1 MLDVNEW
8 DFDRCPG
15 ASKPLKSNE
24 VDELE
29 ECWRWEFAR
38 ESKLIINKV
47 LTLRKRLRIK
57 TFKNFRSKLRNK
69 NFPWNSHLLLDD
81 GIYIYSPEFP
91 RSPYLSIP
99 PQERLDRCGE
109 VYRGWEK
116 ASATNF
122 SVGSSELDEMIFNE
136 FLSAREK
143 GERYQISGFVEPVL
157 FKINWRNSDDK
168 LVEQLRNWLLFNRPI
183 GVLKNRSGR
192 RSSSSYFRANLKA
205 LGASRLLKQFTTPEE
220 ARRLSK
226 VHSVAK
232 APLFEHSDKWRL
244 AKAKTDRL
252 VSEYEQIY
260 TKLP

>member
-57 TFKNFRSKLRNK
+57 TFKNFHDKLRNK
-69 NFPWNSHLLLDD
+69 NSPWNNLLLDH

-91 RSPYLSIP
+91 HSPYLSIP
-99 PQERLDRCGE
+99 KQERLDRCDE

-116 ASATNF
+116 ASANHF
-122 SVGSSELDEMIFNE
+122 SVGSSEIDEMIFNE

-143 GERYQISGFVEPVL
+143 GERHRISGFVEPVL
-157 FKINWRNSDDK
+157 VKINWRNSDDL
-168 LVEQLRNWLLFNRPI
+168 LVKEFRNWLHFKRPK

-192 RSSSSYFRANLKA
+192 RGSSSYFRTNLKA
-205 LGASRLLKQFTTPEE
+205 LGAKRLLRGRTPED

-226 VHSVAK
+226 LHSGAK
-232 APLFEHSDKWRL
+232 APLFEHTAKWHL
-244 AKAKTDRL
+244 AEAKVDQL
-252 VSEYEQIY
+252 VSECEQIH